1 MLNRL
6 TDAGLKTRSHVEVGL
21 RTRSHALV
29 ALAAAWAVAL
39 LPLSPRVHLHETTD
53 EDGHHAAI
61 AHRHAGEHHHHAGA
75 PGRGARELEDDE
87 SVVTTLDSVLART
100 SVYVFAAPVPPVVA
114 LLNDPLLSARPVRA
128 IFVERLNHGPPRAPN
143 PLRGPPVTNS

>member
-1 MLNRL
+1 VLNRL
-6 TDAGLKTRSHVEVGL
+6 LAF
-21 RTRSHALV
+21 
-29 ALAAAWAVAL
+29 AAACAVAL
-39 LPLSPRVHLHETTD
+39 VPLAPRAHLHETTD

-61 AHRHAGEHHHHAGA
+61 AHRHAGEHHHHAGV
-75 PGRGARELEDDE
+75 PDHGVRELEDEE

-100 SVYVFAAPVPPVVA
+100 STYAFAAPVPPVVA
-114 LLNDPLLSARPVRA
+114 LLNDPLLTARAVRA